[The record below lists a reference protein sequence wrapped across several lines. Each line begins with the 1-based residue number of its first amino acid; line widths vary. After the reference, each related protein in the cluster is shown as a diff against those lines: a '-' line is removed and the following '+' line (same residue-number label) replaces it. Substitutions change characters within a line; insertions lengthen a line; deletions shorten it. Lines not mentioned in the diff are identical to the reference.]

1 MCDHYDH
8 YYPEHKEQRDENIK
22 KQMEILSKPYQRPY
36 SEALEEI
43 KHLKNRLEFLENSLK
58 NYNLFNK

>member
-22 KQMEILSKPYQRPY
+22 KQMEILSKPYQKIGR
-36 SEALEEI
+36 A
-43 KHLKNRLEFLENSLK
+43 HV
-58 NYNLFNK
+58 